1 MNIYKNYIAPFL
13 QGFNTNQLALFVAIL
28 SMVFVVTLKD
38 GTRCLSAQCVAG
50 ANEVMA
56 GDITVKS
63 GNPNGTTL
71 KSTSTS
77 DIDINLP
84 GTAGTL
90 LHSAS
95 TLGNDQFLQT
105 NATGGIITG
114 DIPALDIDDS
124 TKVDTTGGNQGQ
136 ILKIASAGG
145 LEFANYEINETQFDS
160 SNAST
165 LGQFLRSNASNSLD
179 FDTLELDDI
188 SLIGSPAQGD
198 QVRVN
203 ASGELETFTASAT
216 VINESTFDS
225 ANGTLN
231 QYLRVNGSSSLSYD
245 TLELD
250 DIGLIGSPA
259 QGDQVRVNA
268 SGELETFT
276 PSGGGAGLTRVA
288 WGSGQKVRPSN
299 TTTGNGFV
307 ICWNG
312 SANGKTFTTSPTGVN
327 IGSLPY
333 ALDEDKRYKL
343 VWGFNNTTSYSQG
356 YNPFIKYKGIETN
369 CHNDSSGH
377 ELVGNQIFGTD
388 QNISN
393 MNHQHWY
400 QPYNNY
406 LNAYTSETAY
416 NSNWGSMSSFKAES
430 DSLGDTQGWCYPQGT
445 SIPNYNSNYPLV
457 MANNWVAEHDLS
469 KIGMIPSNFG
479 AHYFGMT
486 QLAPSYSGG
495 NFDSFGAI
503 DEFTIRN
510 VVGQKYPS
518 NNYINNGTHWT
529 SKGTCFHKKPN
540 FEFRFLRGLYI
551 ESPSFNYAGYGT
563 QGGANS
569 SPTGDLYIEWSLY
582 EYDEEY

>member
-1 MNIYKNYIAPFL
+1 MNIYRNYIAPFL
-13 QGFNTNQLALFVAIL
+13 QGFNTSQLALFVAIL

-124 TKVDTTGGNQGQ
+124 TKVDTTGGTQGQ
-136 ILKIASAGG
+136 ILKVASAGG

-203 ASGELETFTASAT
+203 ANGELETFTASAT

-250 DIGLIGSPA
+250 DISLIGSPA

-268 SGELETFT
+268 SGELETYT
-276 PSGGGAGLTRVA
+276 PAGGGGQWTLKA
-288 WGSGQKVRPSN
+288 SGQSQQATAGMISGDSN
-299 TTTGNGFV
+299 THQVVLCWGGTNSTDGVDGNYFRMTK
-307 ICWNG
+307 
-312 SANGKTFTTSPTGVN
+312 GKQ
-327 IGSLPY
+327 
-333 ALDEDKRYKL
+333 YKL
-343 VWGFNNTTSYSQG
+343 VLSTKANLNGYYNSSTSYNNIGTAWIGNGVDCSNGTVPTNSPTAGG
-356 YNPFIKYKGIETN
+356 YNYMIDNYFLHPSGEGTN
-369 CHNDSSGH
+369 YYGTQAYYCNLFAGQTVQSNNMPESWHGEIILNDFQTYFGSVRNGVTAVHDIRFAGNDVSQSPYIGYGGH
-377 ELVGNQIFGTD
+377 STGTCE
-388 QNISN
+388 
-393 MNHQHWY
+393 
-400 QPYNNY
+400 
-406 LNAYTSETAY
+406 AYTSTPGGY
-416 NSNWGSMSSFKAES
+416 ISDVNDIYGLYFRNIRPSSWNSNAQSS
-430 DSLGDTQGWCYPQGT
+430 L
-445 SIPNYNSNYPLV
+445 
-457 MANNWVAEHDLS
+457 
-469 KIGMIPSNFG
+469 
-479 AHYFGMT
+479 
-486 QLAPSYSGG
+486 
-495 NFDSFGAI
+495 
-503 DEFTIRN
+503 
-510 VVGQKYPS
+510 
-518 NNYINNGTHWT
+518 
-529 SKGTCFHKKPN
+529 
-540 FEFRFLRGLYI
+540 LY
-551 ESPSFNYAGYGT
+551 
-563 QGGANS
+563 
-569 SPTGDLYIEWSLY
+569 WLY
-582 EYDEEY
+582 ESNDYDNSP

>member
-1 MNIYKNYIAPFL
+1 MNIYRNYIAPFL
-13 QGFNTNQLALFVAIL
+13 QGFNTSQLALFVAIL

-105 NATGGIITG
+105 NSTGGIITG

-124 TKVDTTGGNQGQ
+124 TKVDTTGGTQGQ

-188 SLIGSPAQGD
+188 
-198 QVRVN
+198 
-203 ASGELETFTASAT
+203 
-216 VINESTFDS
+216 
-225 ANGTLN
+225 
-231 QYLRVNGSSSLSYD
+231 
-245 TLELD
+245 
-250 DIGLIGSPA
+250 GLIGSPA
-259 QGDQVRVNA
+259 QGDQLRVNA

-299 TTTGNGFV
+299 TSTGNGFV

-343 VWGFNNTTSYSQG
+343 VWGFNNTGSYSQG
-356 YNPFIKYKGIETN
+356 YNPFIKYKGIETD

-388 QNISN
+388 QNITD
-393 MNHQHWY
+393 MNHQQWY

-406 LNAYTSETAY
+406 LNANTSETAY
-416 NSNWGSMSSFKAES
+416 NSNWGALSSFKAES
-430 DSLGDTQGWCYPQGT
+430 DSLTDSQGWCYPQGT
-445 SIPNYNSNYPLV
+445 SIPNYSSSYPLA

-479 AHYFGMT
+479 GYYFGLYPLT
-486 QLAPSYSGG
+486 SYGGG

-510 VVGQKYPS
+510 VAGQHYS
-518 NNYINNGTHWT
+518 GNNYINNGTHWT

-551 ESPSFNYAGYGT
+551 DVPTFNYAGYGT